1 MEYTELIKFLSE
13 ERLDK
18 YLKYTDNDI
27 KLAIKLYELNIE
39 ISKSLYL
46 PLNYFEI
53 FLRNSSEILSASA
66 FAVSLP
72 ADFHSELYFRTME
85 ICFIKL

>member
-39 ISKSLYL
+39 IS
-46 PLNYFEI
+46 
-53 FLRNSSEILSASA
+53 
-66 FAVSLP
+66 
-72 ADFHSELYFRTME
+72 
-85 ICFIKL
+85 

>member
-1 MEYTELIKFLSE
+1 MIDYNDLEQFLSE

-39 ISKSLYL
+39 IS
-46 PLNYFEI
+46 
-53 FLRNSSEILSASA
+53 
-66 FAVSLP
+66 
-72 ADFHSELYFRTME
+72 
-85 ICFIKL
+85 